1 MSSFCSA
8 LSRAKVRMARASFS
22 CLVVGSSTRFPS
34 ESRAQV
40 TPQKRARMGTPAST
54 NAMQAA
60 FKQQA
65 KREPASLTTCSTTVI
80 EVRGCRAPRTTASQ
94 VFLTSRS
101 RLFSATPGETGSGQ
115 ALPFHP
121 VVLLCLVQPLEGDF
135 RKGLSASV
143 RVGVHTPRRKRASL
157 QVSE

>member
-1 MSSFCSA
+1 
-8 LSRAKVRMARASFS
+8 MA
-22 CLVVGSSTRFPS
+22 
-34 ESRAQV
+34 E
-40 TPQKRARMGTPAST
+40 GTEAGGEVLATSWRRGLGKDT
-54 NAMQAA
+54 
-60 FKQQA
+60 
-65 KREPASLTTCSTTVI
+65 EPASLTTCSTTVI